1 MAEKIRG
8 LTIEFSADTSKFKK
22 ELKDFDKSLNST
34 KKEAQALVESLQ
46 LEWNPQK
53 FIKAQELTRKAI
65 EETEKRAEALR
76 NRLKHMEEAGITEK
90 NQEEYRKWQVELT
103 KTETAVQK
111 LKKQLE
117 DLDKIRLENLGKGFK
132 DFGNQVSQLGQKLA
146 PISATAAGVV
156 ASITALTKKTVDYGD
171 EIQTLADKFD
181 LTAEQMQRF
190 QYIAMQTDVENERLT
205 KGFTALR
212 GAMGEALLGQTNN
225 ATKAL
230 ETLGF
235 TLQDISTRSQED
247 MFMETI
253 KRLNM
258 IENSTLQ
265 VALANQI
272 FGERLAQDLIPL
284 IQSAD
289 ALDALNQEFDA
300 LGYLTDEQI
309 GKLAEF
315 DNVMNR
321 IKTAFANV
329 ARQIGVA
336 FLPVFESIAGFIKE
350 KIVPNLQ
357 KFVEWINNLSNS
369 AKGMIVGVGSVVAAL
384 APVLLIVGKI
394 SSGIGN
400 MIPMIAKLGGAIQ
413 GALGPVGIII
423 GLLAIMYAKNEQFR
437 ESINNLIG
445 VIMRGLQPILSAL
458 IKIINTFISTLMPI
472 VDIIAQFAIPIIDLL
487 SVALEVLFA
496 ILNPIFDI
504 LVKIEVMFM
513 KLYRSIFQV
522 IVNALEPLIEKLE
535 MVWDWIRKILKLDN
549 KKVLDVEVNRS
560 INDTLTTTTTSKA
573 LQEQEWMRNIITNN
587 ESTLSNISNVKN
599 YTDNSVKNFNINL
612 TIQNFGE
619 ELDYDEVVRQIN
631 LRLAEQF

>member
-1 MAEKIRG
+1 MAEKIKG

-171 EIQTLADKFD
+171 EIQTLADQFD

-205 KGFTALR
+205 KGFIALR

-265 VALANQI
+265 AALANQI

-284 IQSAD
+284 IKSAD
-289 ALDALNQEFDA
+289 ALDALNQEFDT

-336 FLPVFESIAGFIKE
+336 FLPVFESIAGFIEE

-423 GLLAIMYAKNEQFR
+423 GLMAIMYAKNEQFR

-599 YTDNSVKNFNINL
+599 YNDNSVKNFNINL

>member
-1 MAEKIRG
+1 MAEY
-8 LTIEFSADTSKFKK
+8 IEGIKVVFDADYSEFKK
-22 ELKDFDKSLNST
+22 QMSQVNKELNNT
-34 KKEAQALVESLQ
+34 GKEAKALADSLK
-46 LEWNPQK
+46 LEWDPDK
-53 FIKAQELTRKAI
+53 FVKAQQAAQKAI
-65 EETEKRAEALR
+65 EGTEQKAQILR
-76 NRLKHMEEAGITEK
+76 ERLKQMEEAGITEK
-90 NQEEYRKWQVELT
+90 NREEYRKWQVELT

-132 DFGNQVSQLGQKLA
+132 EFGDKVSQLGQKLT

-235 TLQDISTRSQED
+235 TLQDINTRSQED

-265 VALANQI
+265 AALANQI

-284 IQSAD
+284 IKSAD
-289 ALDALNQEFDA
+289 ALDALNQEFDT

-336 FLPVFESIAGFIKE
+336 FLPVFESIAGFIEE

-384 APVLLIVGKI
+384 APVLLIIGKI

-400 MIPMIAKLGGAIQ
+400 MIPMITKLGGAMQ

-423 GLLAIMYAKNEQFR
+423 GLMAIMYAKNEQFR

-445 VIMRGLQPILSAL
+445 VIMRGLKPILDLVMKIFNVL
-458 IKIINTFISTLMPI
+458 IARITPLIDILATLLTPMI
-472 VDIIAQFAIPIIDLL
+472 EFL
-487 SVALEVLFA
+487 SLKLEVLFS
-496 ILNPIFDI
+496 ILTPI
-504 LVKIEVMFM
+504 IEKVGEFIMWIENLRK
-513 KLYRSIFQV
+513 KLYDLV
-522 IVNALEPLIEKLE
+522 LNALEPVIGKLE

-560 INDTLTTTTTSKA
+560 INDTLTTTTTSKV
-573 LQEQEWMRNIITNN
+573 LQEQEWMRSIITNN

-599 YTDNSVKNFNINL
+599 YNDNSVKNFNINL